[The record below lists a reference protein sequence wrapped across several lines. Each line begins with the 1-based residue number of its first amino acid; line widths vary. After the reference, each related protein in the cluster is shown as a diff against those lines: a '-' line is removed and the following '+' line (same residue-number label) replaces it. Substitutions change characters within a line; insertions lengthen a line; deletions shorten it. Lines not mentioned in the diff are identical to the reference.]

1 MPSPPPADPTRPG
14 EPVETL
20 EVEREHL
27 RSARASLRQMRERT
41 RELDPQSTGN
51 WVSAQYLETLLEL
64 RQEQLADLPD
74 TPLFFGRLDYADAG
88 PHDVSFGSDVAG
100 EVFHIGRRHVADEQG
115 QPLVIDWRAPV
126 SVPFYRASAEEPMG
140 VDLRRRFAFTG
151 GELTGF
157 EDEPLT
163 GPGAGPPG
171 QFSHI
176 LTAEIERPRV
186 GPMRDIVA
194 TIQPDQDEIVRADLA
209 TSVCVQ
215 GAPGTG
221 KTAVGLHRAAFLL
234 YAHRE
239 QLRRQRLLVIGPNDA
254 FLRYIGAVLPA
265 LGEVDAAQTTI
276 DELLATGL
284 GRRSTATGSAARTTE
299 PVAVATLKGDARM
312 AEVLRRAVWSR
323 LREPDWALEVPR
335 GSRRFRVPAYEVAD
349 TVAALRD
356 RGSRYATGRDMLPQ
370 RLAHAVLLR
379 MEADGDSPDDRVQ
392 GAVARSRE
400 VKAYIEQIWP
410 AVKPQQVLFE
420 LLSRADQLAR
430 AADGVLTE
438 EEQAVLRWPKAPRST
453 ASAKWSGADAAL
465 LDELAD
471 LLERTPSLGHVVVD
485 EAQDLSPMQLRA
497 IGRRCTT
504 GSVTVLGDLAQGT
517 TPWAS
522 DSWAGALAHLGKPD
536 AVVEEL
542 TLGFRVPGEVID
554 YAARLLPRIAPGLA
568 PPRSL
573 RSSPGHLVQLA
584 VRPADLLSTLVERAG
599 SLLSDR
605 SGSVGLVVPAALVG
619 RAAKALTDRGLTHA
633 VTGDE
638 DDATSRL
645 DLVPAQLAKGLEF
658 DHVIL
663 AEPAD
668 IVAGEPDLRTGL
680 RRLYVCLTRAVTS
693 LQIVHARPL
702 PAELSE

>member
-1 MPSPPPADPTRPG
+1 MS
-14 EPVETL
+14 
-20 EVEREHL
+20 
-27 RSARASLRQMRERT
+27 
-41 RELDPQSTGN
+41 
-51 WVSAQYLETLLEL
+51 
-64 RQEQLADLPD
+64 
-74 TPLFFGRLDYADAG
+74 
-88 PHDVSFGSDVAG
+88 
-100 EVFHIGRRHVADEQG
+100 
-115 QPLVIDWRAPV
+115 
-126 SVPFYRASAEEPMG
+126 
-140 VDLRRRFAFTG
+140 
-151 GELTGF
+151 GF

-163 GPGAGPPG
+163 GPAASELG
-171 QFSHI
+171 QTSHI
-176 LTAEIERPRV
+176 LTDEIERPRV

-194 TIQPDQDEIVRADLA
+194 TIQPEQDEIVRADLS

-234 YAHRE
+234 YAHRD

-254 FLRYIGAVLPA
+254 FLRYIADVLPA
-265 LGEVDAAQTTI
+265 LGEVDASQTTI
-276 DELLATGL
+276 DDLLTTVR
-284 GRRSTATGSAARTTE
+284 GRGSAAASRGKSSAVVTE
-299 PVAVATLKGDARM
+299 PVEVATLKGDARM
-312 AEVLRRAVWSR
+312 AEVLSRALWSR
-323 LREPDWALEVPR
+323 LREPDRALEVPR
-335 GSRRFRVPAYEVAD
+335 GSRRFRVPGYEVAD

-356 RGSRYATGRDMLPQ
+356 RGSRYATGREMLPQ

-400 VKAYIEQIWP
+400 VKAYTEQIWP

-420 LLSRADQLAR
+420 LFTDAALLAH
-430 AADGVLTE
+430 AAEGVLTA
-438 EEQAVLRWPKAPRST
+438 EEQAVLRWPKPPRSVAT
-453 ASAKWSGADAAL
+453 AKWTAADAAL
-465 LDELAD
+465 IDELTD

-504 GSVTVLGDLAQGT
+504 GSATVLGDLAQGT

-522 DSWAGALAHLGKPD
+522 ESWELALAHLGKPE

-568 PPRSL
+568 PPRSV
-573 RSSPGHLVQLA
+573 RSSRGELIHLP
-584 VRPADLLSTLVERAG
+584 VRTADLLSTLVERARSLCAEQPG
-599 SLLSDR
+599 SI
-605 SGSVGLVVPAALVG
+605 GLVVPEGLVS
-619 RAAKALTDRGLTHA
+619 RAAKALSDAGLAHA

-638 DDATSRL
+638 DDATSQL
-645 DLVPAQLAKGLEF
+645 DLVPAHLAKGLEF

-663 AEPAD
+663 AEPAE
-668 IVAGEPDLRTGL
+668 IVAAEPDLRTGL

-693 LQIVHARPL
+693 LQIVHARPV
-702 PAELSE
+702 PEELSS

>member
-1 MPSPPPADPTRPG
+1 MPPTTTDPPGPAEILTW
-14 EPVETL
+14 EQ
-20 EVEREHL
+20 EHL
-27 RSARASLRQMRERT
+27 RTARDALGQMRGRT
-41 RELDPQSTGN
+41 EGLDPQSTGN

-64 RQEQLADLPD
+64 RAEQLVDLPG
-74 TPLFFGRLDYADAG
+74 TPLFFGRLDYAGAG
-88 PHDVSFGSDVAG
+88 SQGVSTDLDVAG

-115 QPLVIDWRAPV
+115 RALVIDWRAPV
-126 SVPFYRASAEEPMG
+126 SVPFYRASPRVPMG
-140 VDLRRRFAFTG
+140 VELRRRFAFAG
-151 GELTGF
+151 GELSGF

-163 GPGAGPPG
+163 GPGAGESG
-171 QFSHI
+171 QAPHI
-176 LTAEIERPRV
+176 LTDEIERPRV

-194 TIQPDQDEIVRADLA
+194 TIQPEQDEIVRADLS

-234 YAHRE
+234 YAHRD

-254 FLRYIGAVLPA
+254 FLRYIADVLPA
-265 LGEVDAAQTTI
+265 LGEVDARQTTI
-276 DELLATGL
+276 DELLTTVR
-284 GRRSTATGSAARTTE
+284 GRGAAAAPRGRASAVAAE
-299 PVAVATLKGDARM
+299 PVEVASLKGDARM
-312 AEVLRRAVWSR
+312 AEVVRRALWSR
-323 LREPDWALEVPR
+323 LREPDRALEVPR
-335 GSRRFRVPAYEVAD
+335 GSRRFRVPGYEVAD

-356 RGSRYATGRDMLPQ
+356 RGSRYTTGREMLPQ

-379 MEADGDSPDDRVQ
+379 MEAEGDSPDDRVQ

-400 VKAYIEQIWP
+400 VKAYTEQIWP

-420 LLSRADQLAR
+420 LFTDAGALAR
-430 AADGVLTE
+430 AAEGVLTQ
-438 EEQAVLRWPKAPRST
+438 EEQAVLRWPRPPRSA
-453 ASAKWSGADAAL
+453 ASAKWTAADAAL

-504 GSVTVLGDLAQGT
+504 GSATVLGDLAQGT
-517 TPWAS
+517 TPWAA
-522 DSWAGALAHLGKPD
+522 DSWGDALAHLGKPD

-542 TLGFRVPGEVID
+542 TMGFRVPGEVID

-568 PPRSL
+568 PPRSIR
-573 RSSPGHLVQLA
+573 RSRGELVHLA
-584 VRPADLLSTLVERAG
+584 VRPADLLPTLVERARTLCAEQPG
-599 SLLSDR
+599 SI
-605 SGSVGLVVPAALVG
+605 GLVVSESLVV
-619 RAAKALTDRGLTHA
+619 RAAKSLTDAGLAHA

-638 DDATSRL
+638 DDATSQL
-645 DLVPAQLAKGLEF
+645 DLVPAPLAKGLEF

-668 IVAGEPDLRTGL
+668 IVAGEADLRTGL

-702 PAELSE
+702 PAELLG